1 MNQLEVI
8 NFASLTAK
16 FFTLV
21 HKHRVVSQLHGKYM
35 AQNHATDKVEVC
47 FVLVRNVVSEFLIVL
62 NLSLV
67 RRGR

>member
-8 NFASLTAK
+8 YFASLRGTS
-16 FFTLV
+16 TLV

-35 AQNHATDKVEVC
+35 AQNHAIDKVEVC
-47 FVLVRNVVSEFLIVL
+47 FVLVRKVVSEFLIVL

-67 RRGR
+67 IRGW